1 MKRLLLNMLITVCL
15 LGVTAA
21 HAGRACT
28 EKQPDAR
35 TVMQAMELAHKTKLA
50 LEDSGAQVALIARVG
65 QDLSKYGL
73 RYSHMG
79 YIWRDHPQ
87 GRWIV
92 VHALNHCGTAESALY
107 NEGLANFF
115 MDDLFAYEALI
126 LVPNADL
133 QRRVA
138 MLLSSEAPLMLHE
151 PSYNMVSYA
160 FSTKYQ
166 NSNQWIL
173 ELLAA
178 ASAND
183 AKISERKQAQ
193 AWLKMVG
200 FEPITVKVSALGR
213 LGGRMFRANIAF
225 DDHPFDR
232 RMAGQIDTVTVD
244 SINGF
249 INQKGMILYKLVV
262 TLD

>member
-1 MKRLLLNMLITVCL
+1 MKHLLNTLFTACL
-15 LGVTAA
+15 LWTTAA
-21 HAGRACT
+21 HAGRTCS
-28 EKQPDAR
+28 EIQPDAK

-50 LEDSGAQVALIARVG
+50 LEDSGAQVALIARAG

-115 MDDLFAYEALI
+115 MDDLFAYEALL
-126 LVPNADL
+126 LVPNAGL
-133 QRRVA
+133 QKRIA
-138 MLLSSEAPLMLHE
+138 TLLSSQAPLMLHE
-151 PSYNMVSYA
+151 PNYNMVSYV

-166 NSNQWIL
+166 NSNQWVL

-183 AKISERKQAQ
+183 AKITERKQAQ
-193 AWLKMVG
+193 SWLKMVG
-200 FEPITVKVSALGR
+200 FEPITVGVSALSR
-213 LGGRMFRANIAF
+213 LGGRIFRANIAF

-244 SINGF
+244 SVSRF
-249 INQKGMILYKLVV
+249 LDQKGVIEKKLTVV
-262 TLD
+262 MN